1 MSKAA
6 GLVLILA
13 GLGVGTFGLAQSD
26 DAGPQAA
33 AAQSPASGA
42 LARGA
47 VLKGGVAPV
56 PQHAALALRFSS
68 PVVTIVTRRMG
79 EPRTPPERFAIP
91 KGRDALARELQKELR
106 RVGCYEGEIS
116 GIWSPSTRRAMSAF
130 IERMN
135 ARLPIEEPDAVLFAM
150 VKGQHETVCGKA
162 CPAGEAQSADGRCVP
177 PFLLA
182 QAKSKPRPASVTT
195 AAIEKPAAAIVGWLP
210 SATPPSVDPP
220 MTDAASKQAAPQF
233 AGRMGLAG
241 PPVRPTLAPTLAPP
255 LAPALASALAPPLG
269 TTPRAPRYRATHAG
283 ASAVHPRVG
292 QGGQRWSSAIFS
304 QKMSN
309 N

>member
-26 DAGPQAA
+26 DAGPQAV
-33 AAQSPASGA
+33 AAQSPTSGP

-47 VLKGGVAPV
+47 ILKGGAAPV
-56 PQHAALALRFSS
+56 PQHAAQAARFPS
-68 PVVTIVTRRMG
+68 PVVTIVTRPTV

-91 KGRDALARELQKELR
+91 KGRDAIARELQKELR

-116 GIWSPSTRRAMSAF
+116 GIWSPSTRRAMSTF

-150 VKGQHETVCGKA
+150 VKGQHGTVCGKA
-162 CPAGEAQSADGRCVP
+162 CPAGEAQSTDGRCVP
-177 PFLLA
+177 AFLLA

-195 AAIEKPAAAIVGWLP
+195 AGIEKPAAAIVGWLP
-210 SATPPSVDPP
+210 NPTPQSVDPP
-220 MTDAASKQAAPQF
+220 MTEAASKHAALQF
-233 AGRMGLAG
+233 VGRMGLAG
-241 PPVRPTLAPTLAPP
+241 PPVGPTLAPTLGSK
-255 LAPALASALAPPLG
+255 LGSTLAPPPG
-269 TTPRAPRYRATHAG
+269 TTTRVPRYRATQAG
-283 ASAVHPRVG
+283 ASTAHPRVG
-292 QGGQRWSSAIFS
+292 QGGQRWSRAIFS